1 MIFYSKFKGKTVADR
16 AAVLFLLIYCLLNVL
31 SHTIVQLAG
40 GVGNIAVIY
49 VLTFYFVFFYGV
61 ETENRKVRIHF
72 ISFAVFLAV
81 YVICM
86 QFVYRKAGFYTV
98 FGLNFETHVWNL
110 VSFVPVTVC
119 AVCMALKTDGKQA
132 LWIRRVLIFVLLATI
147 VPSMFML
154 ARYPGLAKQTA
165 TGRGKYVPFLI
176 NYAVVYGLAVILPY
190 FFLVNRDRRK
200 IWQYAMGILVFACIC
215 FSSFFIA
222 IVAAVFGVLVCL
234 VLKVKNVLLRRSLI
248 LLALI
253 CAAVFV
259 FSGAAYNVLIFV
271 AARVPSKLIAARA
284 SQLALFLRTGSTGDA
299 TVRIDMY
306 RRALRLVARH
316 PVMGSVIWED
326 VQLSGHSEFLDVWG
340 GSGIVA
346 LLGLIFFF
354 ASLYKANTGFL
365 KTAGH
370 FAALKASTLVLLFV
384 SLTNPVFSSPA
395 ICLLWIIAPMVFTG
409 AETESVAS

>member
-86 QFVYRKAGFYTV
+86 QFIYRKAGFYTAL
-98 FGLNFETHVWNL
+98 GLKFETHVWNL

-119 AVCMALKTDGKQA
+119 AVCMVLKTDGKQA
-132 LWIRRVLIFVLLATI
+132 LWIRRVLIFVLLTTI

-154 ARYPGLAKQTA
+154 ARYPDLAKQTA
-165 TGRGKYVPFLI
+165 TGTGKYVPFLI

-190 FFLVNRDRRK
+190 FFLVNMEGHK
-200 IWQYAMGILVFACIC
+200 IWQHAMGILVFACIC

-271 AARVPSKLIAARA
+271 AARVPSKLIATRA
-284 SQLALFLRTGSTGDA
+284 SQLALFMRTGFTGDS
-299 TVRIDMY
+299 TVRIDIY
-306 RRALRLVARH
+306 RRALMLVARH

-354 ASLYKANTGFL
+354 ASLYKANTGFC
-365 KTAGH
+365 AVH
-370 FAALKASTLVLLFV
+370 
-384 SLTNPVFSSPA
+384 
-395 ICLLWIIAPMVFTG
+395 
-409 AETESVAS
+409 